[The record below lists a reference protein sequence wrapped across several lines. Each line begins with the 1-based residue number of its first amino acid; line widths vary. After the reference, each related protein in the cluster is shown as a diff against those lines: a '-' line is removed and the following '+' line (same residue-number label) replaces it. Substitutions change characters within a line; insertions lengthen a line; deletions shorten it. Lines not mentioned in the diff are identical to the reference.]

1 MKKIC
6 QNVTKDEISRILN
19 QYEANLLM
27 SSESTSARM
36 QKLGSDIL
44 NFNRYINGEEIIKKI
59 KAYQEN
65 DITNQANKIFNSS
78 ISGLQ
83 RLFAPN
89 LPRVILSPSPL
100 ILVFGPTSCGGV
112 WGKSNSIVS

>member
-1 MKKIC
+1 M
-6 QNVTKDEISRILN
+6 TKDKISKNLN

-44 NFNRYINGEEIIKKI
+44 NFNRYISGEEIIKKSKPI
-59 KAYQEN
+59 KKM
-65 DITNQANKIFNSS
+65 TLPNQANKIFNSS

-83 RLFAPN
+83 RLVAEFD
-89 LPRVILSPSPL
+89 LMIS
-100 ILVFGPTSCGGV
+100 ITSLCC
-112 WGKSNSIVS
+112 SNNTFWCFRRCI